1 MNYAA
6 NYIWKQMPFVRLVIP
21 LIAGILLQ
29 WYLRFSLSQIL
40 FVVVGC
46 CVPLLLFYFLSF
58 SLKFWLRWVQGIFL
72 TLFVMSIGAL
82 IIYQQDLTHHKDWLG
97 HYYKDS
103 LPVLATLQEPL
114 VEKAKSYKAVATI
127 EAIKTGNEWQ
137 SVKGDVLLY
146 FNKEDVPP
154 PLKYGSQVLFFKPL
168 QEIKNSG
175 NPGSFDYKRYNAFQ
189 DIYHQVFLKNDE
201 YVITGTTNI
210 NRFMQWLID
219 VRFAVIRTLD
229 KYISSGREAGVA
241 EALLIGYRDN
251 LDKELVQAY
260 SNTGVVHI
268 IAISGLHLGMIYG
281 VLRWMFG
288 FFRRRKWV
296 RWVKPV
302 VILAVLWIFTFV
314 AGGVPSIARSA
325 VMFTFIVIAETIN
338 RKTSIY
344 NTLAASAFVML
355 CYNPFFLWD
364 VGFQLSYAA
373 VISIIAFAKPIHSWI
388 YITNKSLDFVWE
400 LVAVT
405 LSAQILTLPIIFY
418 YFHQFPNLFLLTNIV
433 IVPLS
438 SIILF
443 AELLLLLVSPFAV
456 IAKPVAFCTTG
467 MLSFMNSYIERFNDL
482 PFAVYNGI
490 QNTVFQTIV
499 LYVFIIALCYWLYC
513 KSKPSLYT
521 ALFAGLVF
529 ITLQSFS
536 NAEIKKQLKVIVY
549 NIPKLQAIDFI
560 EGKTYRFVGDTSL
573 MHAGFLRN
581 FHIQPAR
588 TLYKLDEDEPLKNIV
603 IEYPFISFHNKKILL
618 VDENFSFETPEKIP
632 VDLIIISKNPR
643 VYIPK
648 LAAVFSCNQYVFD
661 GSNSQWK
668 INQWKKDCDSLHLQH
683 YSTPDKG
690 AFEWNL

>member
-1 MNYAA
+1 MNYRT
-6 NYIWKQMPFVRLVIP
+6 NYIWRQMPFVRLVIP

-29 WYLRFSLSQIL
+29 WYLKFSLSFIL
-40 FVVVGC
+40 VIVVAC
-46 CVPLLLFYFLSF
+46 CVPLLLFYFLTF
-58 SLKFWLRWVQGIFL
+58 SLKFSFRWLQGIFL
-72 TLFVMSIGAL
+72 TLFVISIGAL
-82 IIYQQDLTHHKDWLG
+82 ITYQQDLSHNKDWVG

-127 EAIKTGNEWQ
+127 NAVKTGNEWQ
-137 SVKGDVLLY
+137 PVKGDVLLY
-146 FNKEDVPP
+146 FNKEDAPP

-168 QEIKNSG
+168 QEINNSG

-189 DIYHQVFLKNDE
+189 DIYHQVFLKNNE
-201 YVITGTTNI
+201 YIITGTTNAKW
-210 NRFMQWLID
+210 FKQWLID
-219 VRFAVIRTLD
+219 VRFGVIKTLD
-229 KYISSGREAGVA
+229 KYITSGREAGVA

-268 IAISGLHLGMIYG
+268 IAISGLHLGMIYAA
-281 VLRWMFG
+281 LRWIFG

-296 RWVKPV
+296 KWIKPI

-325 VMFTFIVIAETIN
+325 VMFTFIVIAEAIN

-373 VISIIAFAKPIHSWI
+373 VISIIALAKPIHNWI
-388 YITNKSLDFVWE
+388 HITNKSLDFVWE

-418 YFHQFPNLFLLTNIV
+418 YFHQFPNLFLITNIV

-443 AELLLLLVSPFAV
+443 AELLLLAVSFFPG

-467 MLSFMNSYIERFNDL
+467 MLKFMNNYIERFNQL

-499 LYVFIIALCYWLYC
+499 LYVFIIALCYWLYR

-529 ITLQSFS
+529 ITLESFS
-536 NAEIKKQLKVIVY
+536 SAETKKQVKVIVY
-549 NIPKLQAIDFI
+549 NIPKLQAVDFI
-560 EGKTYRFVGDTSL
+560 EGKAYRFIGDTSL
-573 MHAGFLRN
+573 MHPGFLLN

-588 TLYKLDEDEPLKNIV
+588 TLYKVDEDEPLKDIV

-618 VDENFSFETPEKIP
+618 VDENFSFETTEKIP
-632 VDLIIISKNPR
+632 VDLIIISKNPH
-643 VYIPK
+643 VYISK
-648 LAAVFSCNQYVFD
+648 LAQVFDCKQYVFD
-661 GSNSQWK
+661 GSNSAWK
-668 INQWKKDCDSLHLQH
+668 INYWKKDCDSLHLQH
-683 YSTPDKG
+683 YSTPDQG